1 MSGYYF
7 FEMEFK
13 NLIVIHVFSPPKW
26 QNDFSNMLH
35 FKVFFF
41 AFSWQELVGIKHLII

>member
-1 MSGYYF
+1 MSGHDF
-7 FEMEFK
+7 FETEFK

-35 FKVFFF
+35 LKVFFF
-41 AFSWQELVGIKHLII
+41 CFHLAGAGRY